1 MLDLF
6 LILGGIS
13 MSIGM
18 LSLISGLLTKTS
30 KVYYSFGAFGIGAGL
45 YYLIYSF
52 GYPFES
58 SMTSHR
64 LLISTAAIYY
74 ISFPWFIAEFTGSK
88 NKITPFVLGLVIFAG
103 YIFYM
108 FTRPQ
113 ASSLLWQGVVHAG
126 SFGIGMYGIYRG
138 MRYIRIYRLKG
149 LVFTISIAIF
159 LILLLEEIIS
169 TYSNFVFIPD
179 VGINW
184 LPLDVYP
191 VLFVI
196 IMSVTLAQDLSL
208 KFQLQKQLIQ
218 KEQKWSGVMDC
229 IGLIVTELD
238 LDGNITYVNPYFK
251 TLTGYKL
258 HEVLGKNWFD
268 LAIPDSEKD
277 QIRDIFQENLE
288 RESLPEFRNQIIT
301 KKGEM
306 LMIRWSNLTL
316 RDVNGTITGAL
327 SIGFDHTEQEER
339 IDQIKQLK
347 KQLEQENLMLQKEI
361 SRRSGGLNIIG
372 ESNSIRYAINKALQV
387 APMDSTVLLEGE
399 TGVGKELF
407 ANLIHSKSQ
416 RQNRPYLKINCA
428 AIPRDLIES
437 ELFGH
442 KKGSFTG
449 AISNKKGQ
457 FVMADKGTLFLD
469 EISAMPQDLQSKLL
483 RVLQSGEFH
492 PVGGEESIRVD
503 VRIIAATNE
512 NLKAL
517 SESGDFRNDLFYRL
531 NVYPITIPPLR
542 QRPEDIPLLISHFAK
557 IIGKRLNKEV
567 GKVSKSDLE
576 KLTEYHW
583 PGNVRELE
591 NWVERAIITSQGDNL
606 TFAFEQT
613 QEASNGQNRSM
624 KDAQRQIILNTL
636 EECNWKINGRDG
648 AAHRLKIHP
657 STLRSKMK
665 KLSISR
671 PA

>member
-1 MLDLF
+1 LF
-6 LILGGIS
+6 
-13 MSIGM
+13 
-18 LSLISGLLTKTS
+18 SL
-30 KVYYSFGAFGIGAGL
+30 GAGL
-45 YYLIYSF
+45 YYLIFAWQDPSSNSF
-52 GYPFES
+52 FLQN
-58 SMTSHR
+58 R
-64 LLISTAAIYY
+64 LLISSAAIYY
-74 ISFPWFIAEFTGSK
+74 ICFPWFIADFTGAKQKAYPALLSGV
-88 NKITPFVLGLVIFAG
+88 ILTGYLV
-103 YIFYM
+103 YL
-108 FTRPQ
+108 FTDLNSGSLTWQ
-113 ASSLLWQGVVHAG
+113 AIIHAG
-126 SFGIGMYGIYRG
+126 SLGIGIFGVYRG
-138 MRYIRIYRLKG
+138 YHYTRISRLSG
-149 LVFTISIAIF
+149 IIFTFFMSIFFVLLAEEVLSTYAGISLHSRFGDAF
-159 LILLLEEIIS
+159 LPMDLYPVMFIMIMSGVLWQELTLKYQLQQQLEE
-169 TYSNFVFIPD
+169 
-179 VGINW
+179 
-184 LPLDVYP
+184 
-191 VLFVI
+191 
-196 IMSVTLAQDLSL
+196 
-208 KFQLQKQLIQ
+208 
-218 KEQKWSGVMDC
+218 KERKWSGLMDNV
-229 IGLIVTELD
+229 GLIVTELD
-238 LDGNITYVNPYFK
+238 PEGRIQYVNSFYES
-251 TLTGYKL
+251 LTGYRRDD
-258 HEVLGKNWFD
+258 VLGKRWFE
-268 LAIPDSEKD
+268 LMIPDQEQDKLIKIFKEELEKQNWSEY
-277 QIRDIFQENLE
+277 
-288 RESLPEFRNQIIT
+288 RNHIQTRNGQLHTID
-301 KKGEM
+301 
-306 LMIRWSNLTL
+306 WSNLPI
-316 RDVNGTITGAL
+316 RDKTGTITGVL
-327 SIGFDHTEQEER
+327 SIGFDHTREEEQ
-339 IDQIKQLK
+339 INQIKELK
-347 KQLEQENLMLQKEI
+347 KQLEKENLMLQEEI
-361 SRRSGGLNIIG
+361 IRRSGGLNIIG
-372 ESNSIRYAINKALQV
+372 ESTSISYAINKALQV

-407 ANLIHSKSQ
+407 ADLIHIRSL

-449 AISNKKGQ
+449 AISTKKGQ
-457 FVMADKGTLFLD
+457 FELADKGTLFLD

-503 VRIIAATNE
+503 VRIIAATNV

-531 NVYPITIPPLR
+531 NVFPITIPPLR

-567 GKVSKSDLE
+567 GKLSKSDLE

-613 QEASNGQNRSM
+613 QEASKGQNRSM

-648 AAHRLKIHP
+648 AAHRLKLHP